1 MGTQVV
7 PLRLD
12 KESLEIIDELVKMGL
27 FNSRS
32 EALRELVKIGAKEY
46 EKRISIVRA
55 AELLIEMER
64 KKGKIP
70 LQLRGGL
77 EVLLSARRD
86 ERVGD

>member
-32 EALRELVKIGAKEY
+32 EALRELVKTGAKEY

-77 EVLLSARRD
+77 EELLSARRD

>member
-12 KESLEIIDELVKMGL
+12 KEALEIIDELVKMGL

-32 EALRELVKIGAKEY
+32 EALRELVKTGAKEY
-46 EKRISIVRA
+46 EKRISIVKA
-55 AELLIEMER
+55 AERLIEMER

-70 LQLRGGL
+70 LQIGGGL
-77 EVLLSARRD
+77 EELLSARRD